1 MRPYKNKGNIAAVA
15 ALILISIIMLLP
27 IYFMI
32 ITSVKTTSEMLLF
45 PPTLIPKKWNFSNF
59 VEIFKQMN
67 FLTYYKNSVLIAV
80 LTTFG
85 TVLSSAFIA
94 FGMARYR
101 SRFKKAFMVIII
113 ATLLLPYPALI
124 IPQFLVFNKI
134 GWVDTFLPLI
144 IPCFFGN
151 AYFIFMLMQ
160 FFKTLPDELFDAA
173 RIDGCGEIMS
183 WWRIAM
189 PLCGPA
195 LATVAIFQFLYSWN
209 DLIDPVI
216 YLSSDSQ
223 FTLPIGMSSLISHF
237 RIIPWNLIMVGNLL
251 ALVPILIL
259 FFKAQ
264 KYFVEGIALTGTKA

>member
-1 MRPYKNKGNIAAVA
+1 MKEKSLAGRVITVLV
-15 ALILISIIMLLP
+15 LILISIIMLLP
-27 IYFMI
+27 IYFMV
-32 ITSVKTTSEMLLF
+32 ITSLKTTPEMLKF
-45 PPTLIPKKWNFSNF
+45 PPTLFPKKIAFGNFT
-59 VEIFKQMN
+59 EIFDKMN
-67 FLTYYKNSVLIAV
+67 FLTYYKNSVIIAT
-80 LTTFG
+80 LSTIG
-85 TVLSSAFIA
+85 TVISSAFVA
-94 FGMARYR
+94 FGMARYK
-101 SRFKKAFMVIII
+101 SRFKKIFFIIII

-144 IPCFFGN
+144 VPSFFGN
-151 AYFIFMLMQ
+151 VYFIFMLMQ

-173 RIDGCGEIMS
+173 RIDGCNEVMS
-183 WWRIAM
+183 WWKIAI

-251 ALVPILIL
+251 ALLPILII